1 MEKTYVIEFLES
13 KKRRK
18 IIARQAFWH
27 KVHSFINP
35 LYWLKK
41 LANKIAENKHEGNK
55 ADALNV
61 HFELAKAVARLKVD
75 RKHLIHLINTS
86 KNNEDRKELN
96 DLLNKVDRQL
106 NEHLQA
112 K

>member
-1 MEKTYVIEFLES
+1 MEIMFRKLIE
-13 KKRRK
+13 K
-18 IIARQAFWH
+18 ARQ
-27 KVHSFINP
+27 N
-35 LYWLKK
+35 K
-41 LANKIAENKHEGNK
+41 LEAQRTE
-55 ADALNV
+55 ALNV

-96 DLLNKVDRQL
+96 ELLNKVDRQL
-106 NEHLQA
+106 NEHLQS

>member
-1 MEKTYVIEFLES
+1 MEMML
-13 KKRRK
+13 KRL
-18 IIARQAFWH
+18 ID
-27 KVHSFINP
+27 KVRR
-35 LYWLKK
+35 
-41 LANKIAENKHEGNK
+41 NKHEGNK
-55 ADALNV
+55 ADALNT
-61 HFELAKAVARLKVD
+61 HFELAKVVARLKVD

-96 DLLNKVDRQL
+96 DLLNKVDKQL

>member
-1 MEKTYVIEFLES
+1 MFIKLIEK
-13 KKRRK
+13 
-18 IIARQAFWH
+18 ARQ
-27 KVHSFINP
+27 N
-35 LYWLKK
+35 K
-41 LANKIAENKHEGNK
+41 LEAQRTE
-55 ADALNV
+55 ALNV

-96 DLLNKVDRQL
+96 ELLNKVDKQL
-106 NEHLQA
+106 NEHLQS

>member
-1 MEKTYVIEFLES
+1 MLKRLIDKVRRNKLEAQKT
-13 KKRRK
+13 
-18 IIARQAFWH
+18 
-27 KVHSFINP
+27 
-35 LYWLKK
+35 
-41 LANKIAENKHEGNK
+41 
-55 ADALNV
+55 DALNTR
-61 HFELAKAVARLKVD
+61 FELAKAVARLKVD

-86 KNNEDRKELN
+86 KNNDDRKQLN